1 MKIELC
7 RLILRSQLII
17 VSAIALLV
25 GTPAQAQQHGGQ
37 IEEIVVTAQKRVENV
52 QDVPIAITAY
62 TAEKLQQKGLTD
74 ITRLSAL
81 TPNVNL
87 DGGSP
92 FSGDSSVL
100 SASIRG
106 IGQDDFAFN
115 LDPGVG
121 VYLDGVYLART
132 IGANQNLLDVD
143 RIEILKGPQGT
154 LFGRNTIGGAINI
167 VTHTPGDEFKV
178 TAQATLGAY
187 NRHDVMAM
195 IDMPISK
202 NILSTVSVSS
212 QTQTG
217 WQDVVPYPADS
228 SIGQNAYMV
237 MGQAD
242 MPKAPGSHS
251 SGHGGGKNS
260 QAMRGKIVFHATDN
274 LDITLD
280 GDYTHQD
287 QEGLANTIM
296 GVFTTNQTGYIG
308 PGDLFAPAGIPTLM
322 LGPLMGNFYNM
333 CTTTPEAA
341 LGTAPLTGPFN
352 GMFNTVNGL
361 CGPLGTGTWNEA
373 TQSYR
378 GNGFTGGVPKL
389 GGAGA
394 VGVPNAVL
402 QGIVTAYGG
411 VAQPNGTFLLPAGM
425 GSGVVTMG
433 AAGSPY
439 GGSIIYPSRTPRL
452 YWDMA
457 NTQTG
462 DKDTTYANGANF
474 ARYNAWGTSIT
485 LDWDINDNMKLKSI
499 TGWRG
504 IKWDVGTD
512 LDGTPESQ
520 QEVTDEQQ
528 QEQVSQE
535 LQLTGKAMD
544 DRLDWVL
551 GLYYFTEKGYV
562 HDFVPFNTA
571 YLWIYDYKNDV
582 HTDSYAAYTHL
593 DYKITED
600 IGLTFGA
607 RYSIEKKTFEGGQA
621 DLNGFSYK
629 IVGCNDPATLANT
642 YPGTFV
648 PWNLILA
655 GVPITCQQAL
665 GFPDPTNP
673 LRYFP
678 AGDDHQKWD
687 VFTPTGGIQY
697 HINDDVMVYYSYSEG
712 FKSGG
717 WTTRLS
723 NPITVSADSRF
734 DPEYDTTHEIGV
746 KSQWFDNHLRANIAG
761 FYSEYDGVQI
771 NVQQGPSPVYQNAG
785 DAELKGFE
793 VELQSVFDNGF
804 ALDANFGYIDAKY
817 TRLEDCLLYNADAND
832 VCAVANGPLVDPIF
846 GQFTYQNDLPK
857 TPKYKV
863 TISPSYEFRL
873 ANGSNML
880 LMMDYTHTASM
891 ENTSPNTP
899 LLHRP
904 ATDMI
909 NASIHWSP
917 ASDLYEI
924 VAGATNLTDDR
935 YLTVGS
941 TNSAAGEIVGSY
953 NAPQMWYMSARVK
966 F

>member
-1 MKIELC
+1 MKIEL
-7 RLILRSQLII
+7 RKLMLRSP
-17 VSAIALLV
+17 LLV
-25 GTPAQAQQHGGQ
+25 VTAISLLGGLPAQAQQRSGQ
-37 IEEIVVTAQKRVENV
+37 IEEVVVTAQKRTENV

-62 TAEKLQQKGLTD
+62 TAEKLQQKGLND
-74 ITRLSAL
+74 VTRLSAL

-132 IGANQNLLDVD
+132 IGANQNLLDID

-178 TAQATLGAY
+178 TGQVTLGDY
-187 NRHDVMAM
+187 NRHDVQAM
-195 IDMPISK
+195 IDMPITE
-202 NILSTVSVSS
+202 NLLTTLSVSS
-212 QTQTG
+212 QTTEG
-217 WQDVVPYPADS
+217 YQDVIPYPADT

-251 SGHGGGKNS
+251 NGHGGGKNM
-260 QAMRGKIVFHATDN
+260 QAARAKILFHATDN
-274 LDITLD
+274 LDITIS
-280 GDYTHQD
+280 GDATHED
-287 QEGLANTIM
+287 QEGLANTVM
-296 GVFTTNQTGYIG
+296 GVFTLNQNTYLDPNSAEAGT
-308 PGDLFAPAGIPTLM
+308 LFA
-322 LGPLMGNFYNM
+322 GPLMGNFYNM
-333 CTTTPEAA
+333 CTTTPAAA
-341 LGTAPLTGPFN
+341 LAAGPFN
-352 GMFNTVNGL
+352 TTNGL
-361 CGPLGTGTWNEA
+361 CGPLGVGTWNSA
-373 TQSYR
+373 TGAFR

-389 GGAGA
+389 GGAGS

-402 QGIVTAYGG
+402 QDLVTTYAG
-411 VAQPNGTFLLPAGM
+411 VAQPDGSFLLPG
-425 GSGVVTMG
+425 GGVVTMG
-433 AAGSPY
+433 AASSPY
-439 GGSIIYPSRTPRL
+439 GGSVIYPDRVPRL
-452 YWDMA
+452 YWDFA

-474 ARYNAWGTSIT
+474 ARYNAYGGSIT

-499 TGWRG
+499 TGWRK
-504 IKWDVGTD
+504 ILWDVGTD

-520 QEVTDEQQ
+520 QEVTDEQK
-528 QEQVSQE
+528 QEQISQE
-535 LQLTGKAMD
+535 LQLTGKAFD

-562 HDFVPFNTA
+562 HDFVPFNTS
-571 YLWIYDYKNDV
+571 YLWIYDFKNDV
-582 HTDSYAAYTHL
+582 HTDSYAVYTHL

-600 IGLTFGA
+600 WGFTFGA
-607 RYSIEKKTFEGGQA
+607 RYSIEKKRFEGGQA

-629 IVGCNDPATLANT
+629 ISGCYDPAADANT
-642 YPGTFV
+642 FAGFGGV
-648 PWNLILA
+648 PA
-655 GVPITCQQAL
+655 GVSCQALL
-665 GFPDPTNP
+665 GFPETSNP

-678 AGDDHQKWD
+678 AGDDHQKWN
-687 VFTPTGGIQY
+687 VFTPTVGTQY
-697 HINDDVMVYYSYSEG
+697 HINDDMMVYASYSEG

-723 NPITVSADSRF
+723 NPITNSADSRF
-734 DPEYDTTHEIGV
+734 DPEYDTTYEIGL

-761 FYSEYDGVQI
+761 FYSEYDGIQI

-785 DAELKGFE
+785 DAEIYGIE

-804 ALDANFGYIDAKY
+804 ALDVSGGYLHAKY
-817 TRLEDCLLYNADAND
+817 VKLEDCLLYNADANN
-832 VCAVANGPLVDPIF
+832 VCAPANGSSLDPNF
-846 GQFTYQNDLPK
+846 GGFTLDTKLPK
-857 TPKYKV
+857 TPKYKITV
-863 TISPSYEFRL
+863 SPSYEFRL
-873 ANGSNML
+873 ANDSSVL
-880 LMMDYTHTASM
+880 LMMDYTHTAAM
-891 ENTSPNTP
+891 ENTAPNTP

-917 ASDLYEI
+917 ASELYEI

-941 TNSAAGEIVGSY
+941 TNPAAGEIVGSY
-953 NAPQMWYMSARVK
+953 NAPTMWYMSARVK